1 MNPRKER
8 PTNERCEPSE
18 ISSRLN
24 SMDVHRVH
32 LAQAVQKSVFPD
44 QADAWSL
51 PTPTPHPDGEARQ
64 VQCPAKENKATVL
77 SSGQSLSCGNGS
89 PVLLDLLTFQ
99 EKMEIWN
106 FIQVFQ
112 LLNIISNLK
121 REKSKPNKTHRTV
134 GWTQCMGCQCAVPA
148 LFDTRG
154 AESHTALAY
163 FTFHLAGC
171 DFLSS
176 LQTRLPLT
184 QFWLGGPPLP
194 GVS

>member
-1 MNPRKER
+1 M
-8 PTNERCEPSE
+8 
-18 ISSRLN
+18 
-24 SMDVHRVH
+24 
-32 LAQAVQKSVFPD
+32 
-44 QADAWSL
+44 
-51 PTPTPHPDGEARQ
+51 
-64 VQCPAKENKATVL
+64 
-77 SSGQSLSCGNGS
+77 
-89 PVLLDLLTFQ
+89 LLDLLTFQ
-99 EKMEIWN
+99 EKIEIWN
-106 FIQVFQ
+106 FIQISK
-112 LLNIISNLK
+112 LLNMISNLK

-194 GVS
+194 GVSWTGTLLYVAVLNNSYQQMQRFPKARMNRHQRELVIDLSDCPSFSTPFFLLPGRCMFAMAISPFISKCFHGPGKSIMDQTWEYANAPRLW